1 MHGRLTVPVLALL
14 ALALLAAGPVP
25 ARAAEPEI
33 GCVEIPTRAPNNPL
47 VKVWYR
53 VPSSYDP
60 SRRERHRVLVLFGG
74 RNADGRPE
82 VSGKLGWTA
91 WADLNGVFLVAPTL
105 KDDAYWDPKAWS
117 GRALL
122 DALDALAA
130 KFRVATRGLLF
141 YGYSAGSQAAN
152 LFPAWRPDLCR
163 AFASHACGV
172 FHEPSPKMRG
182 VAGLVTCG
190 DADAA
195 RYVLGRR
202 FADGC
207 RALGVPVVW
216 KSFPNR
222 PHDVPEGSVRLA
234 KEFLAH
240 HHWTHPEDLGGA
252 PLPPSS
258 APSFV
263 GDDADGTY
271 HLAGSPEAAD
281 VMPEDRVELPS
292 AAVAA
297 AWGAPGRAERRRKPH
312 VSFETVRGVEVVLVV
327 PDGVCADARVLV
339 LLGGRGWRGA
349 RAVRDLGFAKW
360 AVARGWCLVAP
371 SFAED
376 GWWEPARG
384 SAEVLRHSVEALRRR
399 HGIRPLPV
407 FLYGYSAGGQLAA
420 LLQSAPPFPVAAW
433 AVHGCGVFPEP
444 PPRLGAPSLVS
455 CGIGDSERFTLGRT
469 FACRYREAGGPLVW
483 KPTRGG
489 HAPDATALAL
499 ARALFAAV
507 ASGAPC
513 ARWGEDDTRR
523 LAPRDTI
530 DPEYLNPL
538 YDASVADLWR
548 RDAP

>member
-105 KDDAYWDPKAWS
+105 RDDAYWEPKAWS

-141 YGYSAGSQAAN
+141 YGYSAG
-152 LFPAWRPDLCR
+152 
-163 AFASHACGV
+163 
-172 FHEPSPKMRG
+172 
-182 VAGLVTCG
+182 
-190 DADAA
+190 
-195 RYVLGRR
+195 
-202 FADGC
+202 
-207 RALGVPVVW
+207 
-216 KSFPNR
+216 
-222 PHDVPEGSVRLA
+222 
-234 KEFLAH
+234 
-240 HHWTHPEDLGGA
+240 
-252 PLPPSS
+252 
-258 APSFV
+258 
-263 GDDADGTY
+263 
-271 HLAGSPEAAD
+271 
-281 VMPEDRVELPS
+281 
-292 AAVAA
+292 
-297 AWGAPGRAERRRKPH
+297 
-312 VSFETVRGVEVVLVV
+312 
-327 PDGVCADARVLV
+327 
-339 LLGGRGWRGA
+339 
-349 RAVRDLGFAKW
+349 
-360 AVARGWCLVAP
+360 
-371 SFAED
+371 
-376 GWWEPARG
+376 
-384 SAEVLRHSVEALRRR
+384 
-399 HGIRPLPV
+399 
-407 FLYGYSAGGQLAA
+407 GQLAA
-420 LLQSAPPFPVAAW
+420 LLQASSPFPVAAW
-433 AVHGCGVFPEP
+433 AVHGCGVFPDP
-444 PPRLGAPSLVS
+444 PPRLGAPALVS
-455 CGIGDSERFTLGRT
+455 CGIGDEGRFTLGRT

-523 LAPRDTI
+523 LAPREAI

-538 YDASVADLWR
+538 YDAAVADLWR

>member
-1 MHGRLTVPVLALL
+1 MHGRLTAPVL

-25 ARAAEPEI
+25 ARAAEPAVD
-33 GCVEIPTRAPNNPL
+33 CVEIPTRAPNNPL

-82 VSGKLGWTA
+82 VSGRLGWTA

-105 KDDAYWDPKAWS
+105 RDDAYWEPKAWS

-190 DADAA
+190 DADTA
-195 RYVLGRR
+195 RYVLSRR

-234 KEFLAH
+234 KEFFVH

-271 HLAGSPEAAD
+271 HPAGSPEAAD

-297 AWGAPGRAERRRKPH
+297 AWGAPGRAERRRKPRI
-312 VSFETVRGVEVVLVV
+312 SFETIRGVEVVLVV
-327 PDGVCADARVLV
+327 PADVRADARVLV

-349 RAVRDLGFAKW
+349 RAVRELGFAKW
-360 AVARGWCLVAP
+360 EVARGWCLVAP

-384 SAEVLRHSVEALRRR
+384 SAEVLRLSVEALRRR

-420 LLQSAPPFPVAAW
+420 LLQSRPPFPVAAW
-433 AVHGCGVFPEP
+433 AVHGCGVFPDP
-444 PPRLGAPSLVS
+444 PPRLGAPALVS
-455 CGIGDSERFTLGRT
+455 CGIGDEGRFTLGRT

-513 ARWGEDDTRR
+513 ALWGEDDTRR
-523 LAPRDTI
+523 LAPREAI

-538 YDASVADLWR
+538 YDAAFADLWR